1 MIQVVLLGSGNVATH
16 LYQAFQKTSEVEVI
30 QVFTRNQS
38 LDFPSTI
45 QVHSYNQL
53 MPADVYIISV
63 TDLAIAEV
71 SKSIPFENQLVVH
84 TSGTSA
90 LDVLDTKNRRGVF
103 YPLQTF
109 SKVKKVDF
117 SEIPLCLETEFEEDY
132 AIIEKMALS
141 ISKVVQSVSSDQ
153 RKALHVAAV
162 FSCNFVNHLY
172 QIGSEICENN
182 DIPFSIL
189 FPLIKE
195 TAAKIETLTPIEAQ
209 TGPAIRR
216 DEKTI
221 SKHLDFLQDKNQK
234 EIYQL
239 LTQSIQNV
247 KKL

>member
-16 LYQAFQKTSEVEVI
+16 LYQAFEKTNEVEVVQI
-30 QVFTRNQS
+30 YTRNHS
-38 LDFPSTI
+38 LDFPSEI
-45 QVHSYNQL
+45 QVHSLNEL
-53 MPADVYIISV
+53 KKADVYIISI
-63 TDLAIAEV
+63 TDLAIHEI
-71 SKSIPFENQLVVH
+71 SKLLPFENSLVVH
-84 TSGTSA
+84 TSGTSGI
-90 LDVLDTKNRRGVF
+90 DVLDNKNRRGVF

-109 SKVKKVDF
+109 SKAKAIDFTKV
-117 SEIPLCLETEFEEDY
+117 PLCLEAENNEDY
-132 AIIEKMALS
+132 LLLEKVALS
-141 ISKVVQSVSSDQ
+141 VSNVVYAITSEQ

-172 QIGSEICENN
+172 QIGSEICEENN
-182 DIPFSIL
+182 IPFSIL

-216 DEKTI
+216 DEITI
-221 SKHLDFLQDKNQK
+221 SKHLAFLTNKDQK
-234 EIYQL
+234 EIYQI

>member
-1 MIQVVLLGSGNVATH
+1 MIQVVLLGSGNVAIH
-16 LYQAFQKTSEVEVI
+16 LFQAFQKTNEVEVI
-30 QVFTRNQS
+30 QVFTRNES
-38 LDFPSTI
+38 LDFPTDI

-53 MPADVYIISV
+53 KPADVYIISV

-90 LDVLDTKNRRGVF
+90 LDVLDTKNRKGVF

-117 SEIPLCLETEFEEDY
+117 SEIPLCLEAELEEDY

-141 ISKVVQSVSSDQ
+141 ISKVVQPVSSDQ

-162 FSCNFVNHLY
+162 FSCNFVNHMY
-172 QIGSEICENN
+172 QIGSEICEENN
-182 DIPFSIL
+182 IPFSIL

-221 SKHLDFLQDKNQK
+221 LKHLDFLEDKNQK

-239 LTQSIQNV
+239 MTQSIQNV